1 MVLRER
7 RKAGEAMSEVA
18 IIGVGC
24 LGFKSTIPELS
35 YKELMFEAA
44 VRAYEDAGGINPRKD
59 VDVFVTCSEDYLEG
73 FSIFDEYVPDQLGAA
88 LRHLFTVTGDGMLGL
103 AMAYMLIKTGY
114 FDAVVVEAHSKSS
127 DILTYMDI
135 VQFGL
140 DPIFIRPLGGHPYYI
155 AGLEMN
161 RYLYDTG
168 TSEEQCAQVVV
179 KNKRNALLNPYAAY
193 GANITLDQVMH
204 SERLFHPLKKLEI
217 STPAD
222 GCIVMVLASEKIAKK
237 LTDKPVWIKGIGWCT
252 ETSNLETRDWVRAIH
267 TRLAAEMAYKQAKIT
282 NPQRDIDF
290 AEIHDL
296 FAYKELQH
304 MEALKLC
311 DYGMA
316 GKLTEDGVTSLDGEL
331 PVNPSGGLLGMGY
344 GLEASGLQKVLEV
357 VLQLR
362 AEAGARQV
370 DDAEVGLA
378 HTWRG
383 VPTATSVV
391 AILSKVK

>member
-1 MVLRER
+1 
-7 RKAGEAMSEVA
+7 MSEVA
-18 IIGVGC
+18 IVGIGCVG
-24 LGFKSTIPELS
+24 FRPITPELS

-44 VRAYEDAGGINPRKD
+44 VRAYEDAGGINPRED
-59 VDVFVTCSEDYLEG
+59 VDVFVTCAEDYLEG
-73 FSIFDEYVPDQLGAA
+73 FSIFDEFVPDQLGAA
-88 LRHLFTVTGDGMLGL
+88 LRHLFTVSGDGMLGL
-103 AMAYMLIKTGY
+103 ATAYMLIKTGY
-114 FDAVVVEAHSKSS
+114 FDTVVVEAHSKAS

-140 DPIFIRPLGGHPYYI
+140 DPIFNRPLGGHPYYI

-161 RYLYDTG
+161 RYLHDTG
-168 TSEEQCAQVVV
+168 TTEEQCAQVVV
-179 KNKRNALLNPYAAY
+179 KNKKNAILNPYAAY
-193 GANITLDQVMH
+193 GSDITLDQVMH
-204 SERLFHPLKKLEI
+204 SEKLFHPLKKLEI
-217 STPAD
+217 SAPAD
-222 GCIVMVLASEKIAKK
+222 GCIVMVLASEKVAEKV
-237 LTDKPVWIKGIGWCT
+237 TDKPVWVKGIGWCT
-252 ETSNLETRDWVRAIH
+252 ETPSLETRDWTRAVY
-267 TRLAAEMAYKQAKIT
+267 TRLAAEMAYKEAEIT
-282 NPQRDIDF
+282 NPWRDIDF

-316 GKLTEDGVTSLDGEL
+316 GKLTEEGLTSLDGEF

-344 GLEASGLQKVLEV
+344 GLEASGLQKVFEV

-362 AEAGARQV
+362 GEAGARQV

-383 VPTATSVV
+383 IPTATGAV
-391 AILSKVK
+391 AVLSNVK

>member
-1 MVLRER
+1 
-7 RKAGEAMSEVA
+7 MSEVA
-18 IIGVGC
+18 IVGVGC
-24 LGFKSTIPELS
+24 VGFRPITPELS

-44 VRAYEDAGGINPRKD
+44 VKAYEDAGGINPRED
-59 VDVFVTCSEDYLEG
+59 VDVFVTCAEDYLEG
-73 FSIFDEYVPDQLGAA
+73 FSIFDEFVPDQLGAA
-88 LRHLFTVTGDGMLGL
+88 LRHLFTVSGDGMLGL
-103 AMAYMLIKTGY
+103 ATAYMLIKTGY
-114 FDAVVVEAHSKSS
+114 FDTVVVEAHSKAS

-140 DPIFIRPLGGHPYYI
+140 DPIFNRPLGGHPYYI

-161 RYLYDTG
+161 RYLHETG
-168 TSEEQCAQVVV
+168 TTEEQCAQVVV
-179 KNKRNALLNPYAAY
+179 KNKKNAILNPHAAY
-193 GANITLDQVMH
+193 GAKITLDQVMR

-222 GCIVMVLASEKIAKK
+222 GCIVLVLASENVAEK
-237 LTDKPVWIKGIGWCT
+237 LTDKPVWVKGVGWCT
-252 ETSNLETRDWVRAIH
+252 ETPSLETRDWTRAVY
-267 TRLAAEMAYKQAKIT
+267 TRLAAEMAYKEAKIS
-282 NPQRDIDF
+282 NPWRDIDF
-290 AEIHDL
+290 AEIHDM

-316 GKLTEDGVTSLDGEL
+316 GKLTEEGLTALDGEF

-362 AEAGARQV
+362 GEADARQV
-370 DDAEVGLA
+370 EDAEVGLA

-383 VPTATSVV
+383 IPTATGAV
-391 AILSKVK
+391 AVLSNVK

>member
-1 MVLRER
+1 
-7 RKAGEAMSEVA
+7 EVA
-18 IIGVGC
+18 IVGVGC
-24 LGFKSTIPELS
+24 VGFRPVTPELS

-44 VRAYEDAGGINPRKD
+44 VKAYEDAGGINPRED
-59 VDVFVTCSEDYLEG
+59 IDVFVTCAEDYLEG
-73 FSIFDEYVPDQLGAA
+73 FSIFDEFVPDQLGAA
-88 LRHLFTVTGDGMLGL
+88 LRHLFTVSGDGMLGL
-103 AMAYMLIKTGY
+103 ATAYMLIKTGY
-114 FDAVVVEAHSKSS
+114 FDTVVVEAHSKAS

-140 DPIFIRPLGGHPYYI
+140 DPIFNRPLGGHPYYI

-161 RYLYDTG
+161 RYLHDTG
-168 TSEEQCAQVVV
+168 TTEEQCAQVVV
-179 KNKRNALLNPYAAY
+179 KNKRNAILNPYAAY
-193 GANITLDQVMH
+193 GADITLNQVVH
-204 SERLFHPLKKLEI
+204 SEKLFHPLKKLEI

-222 GCIVMVLASEKIAKK
+222 GCIVMVLASEKVAEK
-237 LTDKPVWIKGIGWCT
+237 LTDKPVWVKGVGWCT
-252 ETSNLETRDWVRAIH
+252 ETPSLETRDWTRAVY
-267 TRLAAEMAYKQAKIT
+267 TRLAAEMAYKEAKIA
-282 NPQRDIDF
+282 NPWRDIDF

-316 GKLTEDGVTSLDGEL
+316 GKLTEEGLTALDGEF

-362 AEAGARQV
+362 GEAGARQV
-370 DDAEVGLA
+370 EDAEVGLA

-383 VPTATSVV
+383 IPTATGAV
-391 AILSKVK
+391 AILSNVK

>member
-1 MVLRER
+1 
-7 RKAGEAMSEVA
+7 MSEVA
-18 IIGVGC
+18 IVGVGC
-24 LGFKSTIPELS
+24 VGFRPITPELS

-44 VRAYEDAGGINPRKD
+44 VKAYEDAGGINPRED
-59 VDVFVTCSEDYLEG
+59 IDVFVTCAEDYLEG
-73 FSIFDEYVPDQLGAA
+73 FSIFDEFVPDQLGAA
-88 LRHLFTVTGDGMLGL
+88 LRHLFTVSGDGMLGL
-103 AMAYMLIKTGY
+103 ATAYMLIKTGY
-114 FDAVVVEAHSKSS
+114 FDTVVVEAHSKAS

-140 DPIFIRPLGGHPYYI
+140 DPIFNRPLGGHPYYI

-161 RYLYDTG
+161 RYLHDTG
-168 TSEEQCAQVVV
+168 TTEEQCAQVVV
-179 KNKRNALLNPYAAY
+179 KNKRNAILNPYAAY
-193 GANITLDQVMH
+193 GADVTLDQVMR

-222 GCIVMVLASEKIAKK
+222 GCIVMVLASEKVAEK
-237 LTDKPVWIKGIGWCT
+237 LTDKPVWVKGVGWCT
-252 ETSNLETRDWVRAIH
+252 ETPSLETRDWTKAVY
-267 TRLAAEMAYKQAKIT
+267 TRLAAEMAYKEAKIA
-282 NPQRDIDF
+282 NPWRDIDF

-304 MEALKLC
+304 IEALKLC
-311 DYGMA
+311 DYGEA
-316 GKLTEDGVTSLDGEL
+316 GKLTEEGLTSLDGEF

-362 AEAGARQV
+362 GEAGARQV
-370 DDAEVGLA
+370 EDAEVGLA

-383 VPTATSVV
+383 IPTATGAV
-391 AILSKVK
+391 AVLSNVK

>member
-1 MVLRER
+1 
-7 RKAGEAMSEVA
+7 MSEVA
-18 IIGVGC
+18 IVGVGC
-24 LGFKSTIPELS
+24 VGFRPITPELS

-44 VRAYEDAGGINPRKD
+44 VKAYEDAGGINPRED
-59 VDVFVTCSEDYLEG
+59 IDVFVTCAEDYLEG
-73 FSIFDEYVPDQLGAA
+73 FSIFDEFVPDQLGAA
-88 LRHLFTVTGDGMLGL
+88 LRHLFTVSGDGMLGL
-103 AMAYMLIKTGY
+103 ATAYMLIKTGY
-114 FDAVVVEAHSKSS
+114 FNTVVVEAHSKAS

-140 DPIFIRPLGGHPYYI
+140 DPIYNRPLGGHPYYI

-161 RYLYDTG
+161 RYLHDTG
-168 TSEEQCAQVVV
+168 TTEEQCAQVVV
-179 KNKRNALLNPYAAY
+179 KNKRNAILNPYAAY
-193 GANITLDQVMH
+193 GADVTLDQVMR

-222 GCIVMVLASEKIAKK
+222 GCIVMVLASEKVAEK
-237 LTDKPVWIKGIGWCT
+237 LTDKPIWVKGVGWCN
-252 ETSNLETRDWVRAIH
+252 ETPSLETRDWTKAVY
-267 TRLAAEMAYKQAKIT
+267 TRLAAEMAYKEAKIT
-282 NPQRDIDF
+282 NPWRDVDF

-304 MEALKLC
+304 IEALKLC
-311 DYGMA
+311 DYGEA
-316 GKLTEDGVTSLDGEL
+316 GKLTEEGLTSLDGEF

-362 AEAGARQV
+362 GEAGARQV
-370 DDAEVGLA
+370 EDAEVGLA

-383 VPTATSVV
+383 IPTATGAV
-391 AILSKVK
+391 AVLSNVK

>member
-1 MVLRER
+1 
-7 RKAGEAMSEVA
+7 MSKVA
-18 IIGVGC
+18 IVGVGC
-24 LGFKSTIPELS
+24 VGFRPITPELS

-44 VRAYEDAGGINPRKD
+44 VKAYEDAGGINPRED
-59 VDVFVTCSEDYLEG
+59 IDVFVTCAEDYLEG
-73 FSIFDEYVPDQLGAA
+73 FSIFDEFVPDQLGAA
-88 LRHLFTVTGDGMLGL
+88 LRHLFTVSGDGMLGL
-103 AMAYMLIKTGY
+103 ATAYMLIKTGY
-114 FDAVVVEAHSKSS
+114 FDTVVVEAHSKAS

-140 DPIFIRPLGGHPYYI
+140 DPIFNRPLGGHPYYV

-161 RYLYDTG
+161 RYLHDTC
-168 TSEEQCAQVVV
+168 TTEEQCAQVVV
-179 KNKRNALLNPYAAY
+179 KNKKNAILNPYAAY
-193 GANITLDQVMH
+193 GAELTLNQVMH

-222 GCIVMVLASEKIAKK
+222 GCMVMVLASEKVAEK
-237 LTDKPVWIKGIGWCT
+237 LSDKPVWVKGVGWCT
-252 ETSNLETRDWVRAIH
+252 ETPNLETRDLTRAVY
-267 TRLAAEMAYKQAKIT
+267 TRLAAEMAYKEAKIT
-282 NPQRDIDF
+282 NPWRDIDF

-311 DYGMA
+311 DYGEA
-316 GKLTEDGVTSLDGEL
+316 GKLTEDGLTSLDGEF

-362 AEAGARQV
+362 GEAGARQV
-370 DDAEVGLA
+370 EDAEVGLA

-383 VPTATSVV
+383 IPTATSAV
-391 AILSKVK
+391 AVLSNVK

>member
-1 MVLRER
+1 
-7 RKAGEAMSEVA
+7 MSEVA
-18 IIGVGC
+18 IVGVGC
-24 LGFKSTIPELS
+24 VGFRPITPELS

-44 VRAYEDAGGINPRKD
+44 VKAYEDAGGINPRED
-59 VDVFVTCSEDYLEG
+59 IDVFVTCAEDYLEG
-73 FSIFDEYVPDQLGAA
+73 FSIFDEFVPDQLGAA
-88 LRHLFTVTGDGMLGL
+88 LRHLFTVSGDGMLGL
-103 AMAYMLIKTGY
+103 ATAYMLIKTGY
-114 FDAVVVEAHSKSS
+114 FDTVVVEAHSKAS

-140 DPIFIRPLGGHPYYI
+140 DPIFNRPLGGHPYYI

-161 RYLYDTG
+161 RYLHDTG
-168 TSEEQCAQVVV
+168 TTEEQCAQVVV
-179 KNKRNALLNPYAAY
+179 KNRKNAILNPYAAY
-193 GANITLDQVMH
+193 GADVTLDQVMR

-222 GCIVMVLASEKIAKK
+222 GCIVMVLASEKVAEK
-237 LTDKPVWIKGIGWCT
+237 LTDKPVWVKGVGWCT
-252 ETSNLETRDWVRAIH
+252 ETPSLETRDWTKAVY
-267 TRLAAEMAYKQAKIT
+267 TRLAAEMAYKEAKIA
-282 NPQRDIDF
+282 NPWRDIDF

-311 DYGMA
+311 DYGEA
-316 GKLTEDGVTSLDGEL
+316 GKLTEEGLTSLDGEF

-362 AEAGARQV
+362 GEAGARQV
-370 DDAEVGLA
+370 EDAEVGLA

-383 VPTATSVV
+383 IPTATGAV
-391 AILSKVK
+391 AVLSNVK

>member
-1 MVLRER
+1 
-7 RKAGEAMSEVA
+7 MSEVA
-18 IIGVGC
+18 IVGVGC
-24 LGFKSTIPELS
+24 VGFRPVTPELS

-44 VRAYEDAGGINPRKD
+44 VKAYEDAGGINPRED
-59 VDVFVTCSEDYLEG
+59 IDVFVTCAEDYLEG
-73 FSIFDEYVPDQLGAA
+73 FSIFDEFVPDQLGAA
-88 LRHLFTVTGDGMLGL
+88 LRHLFTVSGDGMLGL
-103 AMAYMLIKTGY
+103 ATAYMLIKTGY
-114 FDAVVVEAHSKSS
+114 FDTVVVEAHSKAS

-140 DPIFIRPLGGHPYYI
+140 DPIFNRPLGGHPYYI

-161 RYLYDTG
+161 RYLHDTG
-168 TSEEQCAQVVV
+168 TTEEQCAQVVV
-179 KNKRNALLNPYAAY
+179 KNKRNAILNPYAAY
-193 GANITLDQVMH
+193 GADITLNQVVH
-204 SERLFHPLKKLEI
+204 SEKLFHPLKKLEI

-222 GCIVMVLASEKIAKK
+222 GCIVMVLASEKVAEK
-237 LTDKPVWIKGIGWCT
+237 LTDKPVWVKGVGWCT
-252 ETSNLETRDWVRAIH
+252 ETPSLETRDWTRAVY
-267 TRLAAEMAYKQAKIT
+267 TRLAAEMAYKEAKIA
-282 NPQRDIDF
+282 NPWRDIDF

-316 GKLTEDGVTSLDGEL
+316 GKLTEEGLTALDGEF

-362 AEAGARQV
+362 GEAGARQV
-370 DDAEVGLA
+370 EDAEVGLA

-383 VPTATSVV
+383 IPTATGAV
-391 AILSKVK
+391 AILSNVK

>member
-1 MVLRER
+1 MEKRE
-7 RKAGEAMSEVA
+7 GESMSEVA
-18 IIGVGC
+18 IVGVGC
-24 LGFKSTIPELS
+24 VGFRPITPELS

-44 VRAYEDAGGINPRKD
+44 VKAYEDAGGINPRED
-59 VDVFVTCSEDYLEG
+59 IDVFVTCAEDYLEG
-73 FSIFDEYVPDQLGAA
+73 FSIFDEFVPDQLGAA
-88 LRHLFTVTGDGMLGL
+88 LRHLFTVSGDGMLGL
-103 AMAYMLIKTGY
+103 ATAYMLIKTGY
-114 FDAVVVEAHSKSS
+114 FDTVVVEAHSKAS

-140 DPIFIRPLGGHPYYI
+140 DPIFNRPLGGHPYYI

-161 RYLYDTG
+161 RYLHDTG
-168 TSEEQCAQVVV
+168 TTEEQCAQVVV
-179 KNKRNALLNPYAAY
+179 KNKRNAILNPYAAY
-193 GANITLDQVMH
+193 GADVTLDQVMR

-222 GCIVMVLASEKIAKK
+222 GCIVMVLASEKVAEK
-237 LTDKPVWIKGIGWCT
+237 LTDKPVWVKGVGWCT
-252 ETSNLETRDWVRAIH
+252 ETPSLETRDWTKAVY
-267 TRLAAEMAYKQAKIT
+267 TRLAAEMAYKEAKIA
-282 NPQRDIDF
+282 NPWRDIDF

-304 MEALKLC
+304 IEALKLC
-311 DYGMA
+311 DYGEA
-316 GKLTEDGVTSLDGEL
+316 GKLTEEGLTSLDGEF

-362 AEAGARQV
+362 GEAGARQV
-370 DDAEVGLA
+370 EDAEVGLA

-383 VPTATSVV
+383 IPTATGAV
-391 AILSKVK
+391 AVLSNVK

>member
-1 MVLRER
+1 
-7 RKAGEAMSEVA
+7 MSEVA
-18 IIGVGC
+18 IVGVGC
-24 LGFKSTIPELS
+24 VGFRPITPELS

-44 VRAYEDAGGINPRKD
+44 VKAYEDAGGINPRED
-59 VDVFVTCSEDYLEG
+59 IDVFVTCAEDYLEG
-73 FSIFDEYVPDQLGAA
+73 FSIFDEFVPDQLGAA
-88 LRHLFTVTGDGMLGL
+88 LRHLFTVSGDGMLGL
-103 AMAYMLIKTGY
+103 ATAYMLIKTGY
-114 FDAVVVEAHSKSS
+114 FDTVVVEAHSKAS

-140 DPIFIRPLGGHPYYI
+140 DPIFNRPLGGHPYYI

-161 RYLYDTG
+161 RYLHDTG
-168 TSEEQCAQVVV
+168 TTEEQCAQVVV
-179 KNKRNALLNPYAAY
+179 KNKRNAILNPYAAY
-193 GANITLDQVMH
+193 GADVTLDQVMR

-222 GCIVMVLASEKIAKK
+222 GCIVMVLASEKVAEK
-237 LTDKPVWIKGIGWCT
+237 LTDKPVWVKGVGWCT
-252 ETSNLETRDWVRAIH
+252 ETPSLETRDWTKAVY
-267 TRLAAEMAYKQAKIT
+267 TRLAAEMAYKEAKIT
-282 NPQRDIDF
+282 NPWRDIDF

-311 DYGMA
+311 DYGEA
-316 GKLTEDGVTSLDGEL
+316 GKLTEEGLTSLDGEF

-362 AEAGARQV
+362 GEAGPRQIE
-370 DDAEVGLA
+370 DAEVGLA
-378 HTWRG
+378 QTWRG
-383 VPTATSVV
+383 IPTATGAV
-391 AILSKVK
+391 AVLSNVK